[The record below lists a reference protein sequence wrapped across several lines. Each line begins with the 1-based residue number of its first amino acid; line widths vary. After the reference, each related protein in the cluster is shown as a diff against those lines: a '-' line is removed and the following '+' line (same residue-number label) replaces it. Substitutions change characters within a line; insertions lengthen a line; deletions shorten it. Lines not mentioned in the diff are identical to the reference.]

1 MRESHRRGFVRV
13 DLPLEDR
20 SLKIVSGETINDDV
34 PARIRR
40 QRAAAASA

>member
-20 SLKIVSGETINDDV
+20 SLKMVSSETAGDEV

-40 QRAAAASA
+40 ARAAASA

>member
-1 MRESHRRGFVRV
+1 MRESHRQGFVRV

-20 SLKIVSGETINDDV
+20 SLKIVSGETLNDDV

-40 QRAAAASA
+40 QMAAASA